1 MKITSNMSNNLI
13 DTNILGNWVTSMKT
27 RSNMAK
33 IVYNLHIFSNFR
45 KSGHWYENCLKY
57 VKLSNRYKYFRK

>member
-1 MKITSNMSNNLI
+1 MSNNLI

-33 IVYNLHIFSNFR
+33 IVYNLHIFRNLRNQVIGMKIASNM
-45 KSGHWYENCLKY
+45 
-57 VKLSNRYKYFRK
+57 SNYLIDINI